1 MMGRENKNENE
12 NENKNKNPERTRAE
26 PDQGWAVG
34 WIGLDWAAS
43 WLCSWPAETG
53 TRTAKDKRSIE
64 SNRIVRAD
72 IIHFEYV
79 RMSIS
84 YHISDFELVLRENL

>member
-72 IIHFEYV
+72 IIHFDSPV
-79 RMSIS
+79 
-84 YHISDFELVLRENL
+84 